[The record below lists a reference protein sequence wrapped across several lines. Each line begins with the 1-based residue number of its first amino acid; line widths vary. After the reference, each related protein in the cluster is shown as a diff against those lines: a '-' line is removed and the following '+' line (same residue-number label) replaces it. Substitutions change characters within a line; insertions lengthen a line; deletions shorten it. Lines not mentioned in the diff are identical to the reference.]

1 MSRVTTRD
9 PFCSLCLL
17 QLEIDLYNNLI
28 KDFLFC
34 IKNLYSSNVL
44 DIKGTFGKEVVKCPS
59 ELVTSGSA
67 VRVHLNRSKSLLAF
81 KFG

>member
-59 ELVTSGSA
+59 ELVTSGLA
-67 VRVHLNRSKSLLAF
+67 V
-81 KFG
+81 